1 MLKSASDA
9 LMGIRKA
16 KSDQQL
22 SMKAEIASIAIKA
35 PAGKLEELKALE
47 ADLRAVGKIDSITFE
62 SGEEISIANVSFNP
76 AS

>member
-1 MLKSASDA
+1 V
-9 LMGIRKA
+9 
-16 KSDQQL
+16 
-22 SMKAEIASIAIKA
+22 IKA

-62 SGEEISIANVSFNP
+62 SGEEISIASVSFKP